1 MRANWEVDS
10 ELWKA
15 KYTSRHNGHCVQE
28 VAAWGSV
35 GRGRKEVSCDRDCR
49 ICSDWRIAGRR
60 GNSSNPSSVIGSCL
74 WLVAAFLTALGLFL
88 AHYHGRRRLGTCLAA
103 ITLCLP
109 YIVTLMWIRLS
120 GRSLLY
126 SVAAVVLLGI
136 ISMWTMHRRLAGTS
150 LEDDPEVAII
160 QKMMEDPK
168 FNLTW
173 TERLT
178 WLGITSGAVLLLILL
193 LR

>member
-1 MRANWEVDS
+1 MDTAFKSLPPGEAWEEAERRS
-10 ELWKA
+10 LA
-15 KYTSRHNGHCVQE
+15 IG
-28 VAAWGSV
+28 
-35 GRGRKEVSCDRDCR
+35 
-49 ICSDWRIAGRR
+49 IAGF
-60 GNSSNPSSVIGSCL
+60 VLIGALQAAGAIPAIYRASL
-74 WLVAAFLTALGLFL
+74 APASGLVAAFLTALGLFL
-88 AHYHGRRRLGTCLAA
+88 AHYHGRWRLGICVAA

-109 YIVTLMWIRLS
+109 YIVNLMWIRLS

-126 SVAAVVLLGI
+126 AMAAVVLLGI

-150 LEDDPEVAII
+150 LEDDPDVAII
-160 QKMMEDPK
+160 QNMMEDPK

-178 WLGITSGAVLLLILL
+178 WLCITIGAVLLLILL